1 MPKMTYKIGYD
12 IVVNDDN
19 CNDIGKGFTDIAIKF
34 EDKLKNY
41 LDSLTR
47 VLDGAVKSGEVASNL
62 EAFKL
67 EAKTLE
73 NVLEGIHQEI
83 TSTLETFVADIDT
96 VDNDLY

>member
-1 MPKMTYKIGYD
+1 MTYKIGYD

-19 CNDIGKGFTDIAIKF
+19 CSDVGNEFTKIATSF
-34 EDKLKNY
+34 EEKLKNY

-47 VLDGAVKSGEVASNL
+47 VLEGAVKSGEVASNL
-62 EAFKL
+62 EAFQL

-73 NVLEGIHQEI
+73 NILEGIHQEI
-83 TSTLETFVADIDT
+83 TETLKTFVSDIDT